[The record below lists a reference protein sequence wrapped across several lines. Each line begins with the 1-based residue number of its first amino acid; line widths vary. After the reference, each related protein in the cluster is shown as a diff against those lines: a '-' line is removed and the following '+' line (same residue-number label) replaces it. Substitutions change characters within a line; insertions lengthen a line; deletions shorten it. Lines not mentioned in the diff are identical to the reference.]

1 MDIGGCSNFMRLL
14 HETWFSKNRATK
26 KFQAP
31 FRQVGDL
38 ELFGRAIVAFLWVCV
53 SASLLLCKS

>member
-1 MDIGGCSNFMRLL
+1 MRLL